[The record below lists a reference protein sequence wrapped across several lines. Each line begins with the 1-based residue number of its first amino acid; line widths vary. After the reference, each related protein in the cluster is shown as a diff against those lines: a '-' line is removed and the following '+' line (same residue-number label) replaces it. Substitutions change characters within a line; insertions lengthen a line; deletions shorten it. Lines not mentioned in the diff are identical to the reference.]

1 MKGYSFDIAT
11 STLTITAEFAKEA
24 AKPETNA
31 YELVTQL
38 RRDFPEMKIIRRT
51 HTSPRKYKNNVGEE
65 FYCNQFKNLTYTN
78 MEAFINA
85 LPEREEYQ
93 IAYWTIREL
102 SKVQTNGYSA
112 VRKWFQAQFPEYRR
126 NPLFYVNNKVAVI
139 TDITPYLDNSTE
151 ESKVS

>member
-24 AKPETNA
+24 AKPDTNA

-51 HTSPRKYKNNVGEE
+51 HTSPRKYKNNAGEE
-65 FYCNQFKNLTYTN
+65 FCCNQFKNLTYKN

-85 LPEREEYQ
+85 LPENERYQ
-93 IAYWTIREL
+93 VAYRTIREL
-102 SKVQTNGYSA
+102 SKVQTNGYTA
-112 VRKWFQAQFPEYRR
+112 VRRWFQAQFPEYRR
-126 NPLFYVNNKVAVI
+126 NPLFYISNRVTVI
-139 TDITPYLDNSTE
+139 TDIKPYLENSME